1 MKSGLYITEVSVD
14 TIMQHNQISNIE
26 EMRIQA
32 VKHCHMACR
41 AVNVIYKTLHSCCI
55 VNSRTQCP
63 KGIIDKSHDQDMRHR
78 AIPHQ
83 SLLELTIKTEHPV
96 EVYTIKCLAIKPV
109 QCTYKCIYLLR

>member
-1 MKSGLYITEVSVD
+1 
-14 TIMQHNQISNIE
+14 
-26 EMRIQA
+26 
-32 VKHCHMACR
+32 MACR

-83 SLLELTIKTEHPV
+83 SPELTIKTGHCV
-96 EVYTIKCLAIKPV
+96 EVFTIKCLAVKPV
-109 QCTYKCIYLLR
+109 QCTHKWIYLLW